1 MRKHERAKD
10 AVGFLEKEAE
20 AIKGLVR
27 SYIQREQPPQ
37 GEPSQGQGHS
47 ASRHASDAGRNT
59 GWTHAKKRRDGGG
72 GDAGDDAAKRR
83 KAVIDFDV
91 DL

>member
-37 GEPSQGQGHS
+37 GEV
-47 ASRHASDAGRNT
+47 
-59 GWTHAKKRRDGGG
+59 RRWCI
-72 GDAGDDAAKRR
+72 
-83 KAVIDFDV
+83 VYCLLFIV
-91 DL
+91 